1 MKKVLSIL
9 GLLVMLV
16 SVLIVSCTHEL
27 PTISTTGSATGSG
40 TGTGTGTGSGTGS
53 SGSTCS
59 VDTVYFNK
67 DIEPLII
74 SGCAMAGCHDAIT
87 KAEGVVLNSY
97 ANISK
102 YVSPGKFSS
111 SKLYTVLVKTG
122 NSRMPEPPL
131 PAFNASQLKLVE
143 KWITQ
148 GAKNNACFSCDSS
161 NFKYSTAIQP
171 LLQTKCIGCH
181 STASPGGGIDLS
193 SYTLVKNSVTSG
205 RFWGSINQDPGFS
218 PMPKGMSKMSVCE
231 LTQFKKWID
240 AGALNN

>member
-16 SVLIVSCTHEL
+16 SLLIVSCTHEL
-27 PTISTTGSATGSG
+27 PNISTTGSGTGSG
-40 TGTGTGTGSGTGS
+40 TGTGTGTGTGS
-53 SGSTCS
+53 GSSANNCS
-59 VDTVYFNK
+59 IDTVYFNK

-97 ANISK
+97 VNIAK
-102 YVSPGKFSS
+102 YVISGNFSG
-111 SKLYTVLVKTG
+111 SKLYSVLVKTG
-122 NSRMPEPPL
+122 NARMPLPPL
-131 PAFNASQLKLVE
+131 PAFNSTQLKMVE

-148 GAKNNACFSCDSS
+148 GAKNNACFGCDSS

-181 STASPGGGIDLS
+181 NNASPGGGIDLS
-193 SYTLVKNSVTSG
+193 SYTLVKNAVASG
-205 RFWGSINQDPGFS
+205 RLWGSINQDPGFS
-218 PMPKGMSKMSVCE
+218 PMPKGMAKFSACE
-231 LTQFKKWID
+231 LAQFKKWIS